1 MSVDNQGIYDEFE
14 RSRDENPNMKFQYLN
29 KVCEQRKEE
38 EKYMNKFSKI
48 PLDNF
53 LKKSEII
60 LSSRIDYINEEI
72 ENDFDEPNITKMN
85 SNGFKGMYYH
95 ADRSNGNNYE
105 SDEVAEW
112 FSDNKIIGNPNH
124 NGLIGIS
131 SCNNLNIHSTKTEK
145 YLDNGG
151 SKYIAVI
158 KKIINKDLQ
167 TDVVH
172 NVYVSSKGTNT
183 LREINPNFAY
193 VYGGCKFSDA
203 NDNKKQY
210 IVYETIPQA
219 KYFRESIN
227 EINLQD
233 FFNMY
238 LQVSLATWIAYKN
251 FDWTH
256 YNLHYEN
263 VLIREIPHHPTFYIK
278 YEFPDRPLYL
288 KANKVATII
297 DFEYSHIKIGE
308 NHYGHSVPN
317 YGVKPNESFPLFD
330 MYKLL
335 MYLSLEAKTNGRDDL
350 LILMENIFYYFSE
363 ENFENAIDYQKD
375 LFYYL
380 PKTLAESNNLNLKG
394 FIEHLLGN
402 FPEYVDEITK
412 RKEPN
417 DNIPVLGL
425 GTGCKNVGD
434 IIKNLNEIDEP
445 KTIFEFYDL
454 NIFDNNIIENKRNE
468 VPFFSAL
475 AVENFKNK
483 YHLAIKKHIKQIEN
497 DFIKIKEYLNYI
509 DLKNLT
515 LKVVRGFSINK
526 IFNITTLKEFQDYKN
541 TILHL
546 SFLINKIKFYLVVGK
561 QISQIYNKKEKSFF
575 DEKKI
580 ELKEITNKYS
590 EIIPNSR
597 EIQEYLKEI
606 ACKGD
611 GNRKVRENNIFEWY
625 IIN

>member
-1 MSVDNQGIYDEFE
+1 MSVDNQGIYDEFK
-14 RSRDENPNMKFQYLN
+14 RSQDENPNMKFQCLN

-38 EKYMNKFSKI
+38 EKYMNKNSKI
-48 PLDNF
+48 PLNNF

-60 LSSRIDYINEEI
+60 LSSGIDNINEEI

-85 SNGFKGMYYH
+85 SDVFKGMYYH

-112 FSDNKIIGNPNH
+112 FLDNKIIENPIH
-124 NGLIGIS
+124 NGLVGIS
-131 SCNNLNIHSTKTEK
+131 SYNNLNIHSNKTEK
-145 YLDNGG
+145 HLENGE

-193 VYGGCKFSDA
+193 VYGGCKFSDS

-210 IVYETIPQA
+210 IVYETISQA

-263 VLIREIPHHPTFYIK
+263 VLLREIPHHPTFYIK

-297 DFEYSHIKIGE
+297 DFEYSHIKVGE

-350 LILMENIFYYFSE
+350 LILMENIFHYFSE

-380 PKTLAESNNLNLKG
+380 PKTLAESNNLNLDG
-394 FIEHLLGN
+394 FIKYLLGN
-402 FPEYVDEITK
+402 FPEYVDEIT
-412 RKEPN
+412 RKEPK

-434 IIKNLNEIDEP
+434 VIKNLNKIDEQ
-445 KTIFEFYDL
+445 KTIFEFYDFSF
-454 NIFDNNIIENKRNE
+454 FDNNIIQI
-468 VPFFSAL
+468 
-475 AVENFKNK
+475 FKNK
-483 YHLAIKKHIKQIEN
+483 YHTAIKKHIQQIKN
-497 DFIKIKEYLNYI
+497 DLIKIKEYFNYI

-515 LKVVRGFSINK
+515 IKVVKSMSIDK
-526 IFNITTLKEFQDYKN
+526 LFNITILKEFQEYKN
-541 TILHL
+541 NILHI
-546 SFLINKIKFYLVVGK
+546 SFLFNKLKFYLVVGK
-561 QISQIYNKKEKSFF
+561 QISQIYNKKEDKSFF
-575 DEKKI
+575 DQKKE
-580 ELKEITNKYS
+580 ELKEITKKYT
-590 EIIPNSR
+590 EIILNSR
-597 EIQEYLKEI
+597 EIQEYLNEI
-606 ACKGD
+606 ACTGD
-611 GNRKVRENNIFEWY
+611 GNRRVRDNNIFDWY
-625 IIN
+625 INN